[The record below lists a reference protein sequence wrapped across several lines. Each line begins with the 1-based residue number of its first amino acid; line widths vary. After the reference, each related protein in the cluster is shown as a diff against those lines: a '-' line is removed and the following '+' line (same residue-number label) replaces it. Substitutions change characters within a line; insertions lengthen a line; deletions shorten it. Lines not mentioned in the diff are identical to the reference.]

1 MTGES
6 MSKSMSTSLNQT
18 PSGERLHISIFGRR
32 NSGKSSLIN
41 ALTGQKVAIVSEVP
55 GTTTDPVTKAMEI
68 LPIGPV
74 VITDTAG
81 IDDVGALGELR
92 VEKTLRVLE
101 KTDLAV
107 LTIEAGQSPTEWE
120 DKLAAMVGER
130 GIPMVVVESKTDISR
145 IGPISR
151 ISPIGDWAQK
161 RGFPFVPVSAM
172 TGENIGALK
181 NALISHA
188 PESFAEASI
197 IGDLINPGDIVV
209 LVVPIDKAAPKGR
222 LILPQVMTLR
232 DVLDHDAYSVVV
244 KERELKSALES
255 LSRKPKIV
263 VTDSQAFLKVAA
275 DTPKDVWMTSF
286 SILMAR
292 YKGNLDEFVAGARA
306 LRKLKVG
313 DRILI
318 SEGCTHHRQQDDIG
332 TVQIPRWLRQM
343 VGGELH
349 FGFSSGVEFP
359 DDFKTYN
366 LIIHC
371 GACMLNRREVLYRQQ
386 LAREAGIPMTNYG
399 VTLAF
404 VHGILDR
411 ALEPF
416 PLARALW
423 EESPT
428 KPPKPKL
435 KIARTE

>member
-1 MTGES
+1 M
-6 MSKSMSTSLNQT
+6 TSLNQT
-18 PSGERLHISIFGRR
+18 PSGERMHITIFGRR

-41 ALTGQKVAIVSEVP
+41 ALTGQKVAIVSEVA

-107 LTIEAGQSPTEWE
+107 MVIEAGQTPSDWE
-120 DKLAAMVGER
+120 NKLVEMVRER
-130 GIPMVVVESKTDISR
+130 KIPMIVVASKTDIR
-145 IGPISR
+145 PM
-151 ISPIGDWAQK
+151 SPIETWAQQNDL
-161 RGFPFVPVSAM
+161 PFVAVSAV
-172 TGENIGALK
+172 TGENIDGLK
-181 NALISHA
+181 TAIISAA
-188 PESFAEASI
+188 PEGFAEPTI
-197 IGDLINPGDIVV
+197 IGDLIDPGDIVV

-232 DVLDHDAYSVVV
+232 DALDHDAYAMVV

-255 LSRKPKIV
+255 LNRKPKIV
-263 VTDSQAFLKVAA
+263 ITDSQAFLKVAA

-292 YKGNLDEFVAGARA
+292 YKGELADFVEGAKA
-306 LRKLKVG
+306 LRRLKVG
-313 DRILI
+313 DRVLI
-318 SEGCTHHRQQDDIG
+318 SEGCTHHRQGDDIG

-343 VGGELH
+343 VGGDLE
-349 FGFSSGVEFP
+349 FGFSSGIEFP
-359 DDFKTYN
+359 ADFKTYD

-371 GACMLNRREVLYRQQ
+371 GACTLNRREVCYRQST
-386 LAREAGIPMTNYG
+386 AKEAGIPMTNYG
-399 VTLAF
+399 VTLAY

-411 ALEPF
+411 ALDPF
-416 PLARALW
+416 PLARTLW
-423 EESPT
+423 EQKEGPA
-428 KPPKPKL
+428 PKPKL
-435 KIARTE
+435 NIARTSG

>member
-1 MTGES
+1 M
-6 MSKSMSTSLNQT
+6 SLNQT

-101 KTDLAV
+101 KTDLAI
-107 LTIEAGQSPTEWE
+107 LIIEAEQIPSDWE
-120 DKLAAMVGER
+120 DKLAEMVKER
-130 GIPMVVVESKTDISR
+130 KIPMVVVESKIDQRPTSPTR
-145 IGPISR
+145 PTGPT
-151 ISPIGDWAQK
+151 GVWAEE
-161 RGFPFVPVSAM
+161 RGLPFVGVSAV
-172 TGENIGALK
+172 TGEGIEALK
-181 NALISHA
+181 QALISNA
-188 PESFAEASI
+188 PEGFAESSI
-197 IGDLINPGDIVV
+197 VGDLISPGDAVV

-232 DVLDHDAYSVVV
+232 DALDHDAYSVVV
-244 KERELKSALES
+244 KERELKAALAN
-255 LSRKPKIV
+255 LNRKPKIV
-263 VTDSQAFLKVAA
+263 ITDSQAFLKVAA
-275 DTPKDVWMTSF
+275 DTPRDVWMTSF

-292 YKGNLDEFVAGARA
+292 YKGNFEEFVAGARA
-306 LRKLKVG
+306 LKRLKIG
-313 DRILI
+313 DRVLI

-343 VGGELH
+343 VGGELE
-349 FGFSSGVEFP
+349 FGFSSGIEFP
-359 DDFKTYN
+359 ADFKTYN

-371 GACMLNRREVLYRQQ
+371 GSCTLNRREVLYRQRM
-386 LAREAGIPMTNYG
+386 AREAGTPMTNYG
-399 VTLAF
+399 ITLAF

-416 PLARALW
+416 PLAKALW
-423 EESPT
+423 DESPEKST
-428 KPPKPKL
+428 RPRM
-435 KIARTE
+435 KIARTSG

>member
-1 MTGES
+1 M
-6 MSKSMSTSLNQT
+6 SLNQT

-41 ALTGQKVAIVSEVP
+41 ALTGQKVAIVSEIP

-101 KTDLAV
+101 KTDLAI
-107 LTIEAGQSPTEWE
+107 LIIEAGQSPSEWE
-120 DKLAAMVGER
+120 DKLAEMVKER
-130 GIPMVVVESKTDISR
+130 AIPMVVVEGKIDLSPT
-145 IGPISR
+145 GPKGPTGPTS
-151 ISPIGDWAQK
+151 DWAEH
-161 RGFPFVPVSAM
+161 RNLPFVAVSAL
-172 TGENIGALK
+172 TGEGIAALK
-181 NALISHA
+181 QAMIVSA
-188 PESFAEASI
+188 PEGFAEPSI
-197 IGDLINPGDIVV
+197 IGDLISPGDAVV

-232 DVLDHDAYSVVV
+232 DALDHDAYSVVV
-244 KERELKSALES
+244 KERELKAALAN
-255 LSRKPKIV
+255 LNRKPKIV
-263 VTDSQAFLKVAA
+263 ITDSQAFLKVAA
-275 DTPKDVWMTSF
+275 DTPKDVWITSF

-292 YKGNLDEFVAGARA
+292 YKGNFEEFVAGARA
-306 LRKLKVG
+306 LRKLKIG
-313 DRILI
+313 DRVLI

-343 VGGELH
+343 VGGDLE
-349 FGFSSGVEFP
+349 FGFSSGIEFP
-359 DDFKTYN
+359 ADLKTYN

-371 GACMLNRREVLYRQQ
+371 GSCTLNRREVLYRQQ
-386 LAREAGIPMTNYG
+386 MAREAGIPMTNYG
-399 VTLAF
+399 ITLAF

-416 PLARALW
+416 PLAKALW
-423 EESPT
+423 EESPEKT
-428 KPPKPKL
+428 SRPKM
-435 KIARTE
+435 KIARTSG

>member
-1 MTGES
+1 M
-6 MSKSMSTSLNQT
+6 SLNQT

-81 IDDVGALGELR
+81 IDDVGTLGELR

-101 KTDLAV
+101 KTDLAI
-107 LTIEAGQSPTEWE
+107 LIIEAGQAPSEWE
-120 DKLAAMVGER
+120 DKLAEMVKER
-130 GIPMVVVESKTDISR
+130 KIPMVVVEGKIDISR
-145 IGPISR
+145 ISRIGQIGPIEF
-151 ISPIGDWAQK
+151 WAKDRQL
-161 RGFPFVPVSAM
+161 PFTAVSAV
-172 TGENIGALK
+172 TREGIEALK
-181 NALISHA
+181 QAMIMSA
-188 PESFAEASI
+188 PEGFAGPTI
-197 IGDLINPGDIVV
+197 IGDLISPGDAVV

-232 DVLDHDAYSVVV
+232 DALDHDAYSVVV
-244 KERELKSALES
+244 KERELKAALAN
-255 LSRKPKIV
+255 LNRKPKIV
-263 VTDSQAFLKVAA
+263 ITDSQAFLKVAA
-275 DTPKDVWMTSF
+275 DTPRDVWMTSF

-292 YKGNLDEFVAGARA
+292 HKGNFEEFVAGARA
-306 LRKLKVG
+306 LKRLKIG
-313 DRILI
+313 DRVLI

-343 VGGELH
+343 VGGELE
-349 FGFSSGVEFP
+349 FGFSSGIEFP

-371 GACMLNRREVLYRQQ
+371 GSCTLNRREVLYRQQ
-386 LAREAGIPMTNYG
+386 MAREAGIPMTNYG
-399 VTLAF
+399 ITLAF

-416 PLARALW
+416 PFAKALW
-423 EESPT
+423 EESPE
-428 KPPKPKL
+428 KPSRPRV
-435 KIARTE
+435 KIARTSG

>member
-1 MTGES
+1 
-6 MSKSMSTSLNQT
+6 MSSLNQT

-41 ALTGQKVAIVSEVP
+41 ALTGQKVAIVSEIP

-92 VEKTLRVLE
+92 VQKTLRVLE
-101 KTDLAV
+101 KTDLAI
-107 LTIEAGQSPTEWE
+107 LIIEAGQSPTEWE
-120 DKLAAMVGER
+120 DKLAAMVRER
-130 GIPMVVVESKTDISR
+130 GIPMVVVESKIDLRPT
-145 IGPISR
+145 GPTGPTSQT
-151 ISPIGDWAQK
+151 SPTAAWAK
-161 RGFPFVPVSAM
+161 EKGLPYVAASAV

-188 PESFAEASI
+188 PESFAESSI
-197 IGDLINPGDIVV
+197 IGDLISPGEIVV

-244 KERELKSALES
+244 KERELKSALGS

-306 LRKLKVG
+306 LGKLKVG

-349 FGFSSGVEFP
+349 FGFSSGIEFP

-366 LIIHC
+366 LVIHC
-371 GACMLNRREVLYRQQ
+371 GACTLNRREVLYRQQ

-416 PLARALW
+416 PLAKSLW
-423 EESPT
+423 EESPA
-428 KPPKPKL
+428 KPPKPGL
-435 KIARTE
+435 RIARTSD

>member
-1 MTGES
+1 M
-6 MSKSMSTSLNQT
+6 SLNQT

-41 ALTGQKVAIVSEVP
+41 ALTGQKVAIVSEIP

-81 IDDVGALGELR
+81 IDDVGTLGELR

-101 KTDLAV
+101 KTDLAI
-107 LTIEAGQSPTEWE
+107 LIIEAGESPGEWE
-120 DKLAAMVGER
+120 DKLAEMVKER
-130 GIPMVVVESKTDISR
+130 SIPTIIVESKIDL
-145 IGPISR
+145 
-151 ISPIGDWAQK
+151 SPTSPTRPTSPTAAWAKEQ
-161 RGFPFVPVSAM
+161 GLPFVMVSAI
-172 TGENIGALK
+172 TGEGIEALK
-181 NALISHA
+181 QAMISSA
-188 PESFAEASI
+188 PEGFAEPTI
-197 IGDLINPGDIVV
+197 IGDLISPGDAVV

-232 DVLDHDAYSVVV
+232 DALDHDAYSVVV
-244 KERELKSALES
+244 KERELKAALAN
-255 LSRKPKIV
+255 LNRKPKIV
-263 VTDSQAFLKVAA
+263 ITDSQAFLKVAA

-292 YKGNLDEFVAGARA
+292 YKGNFEQFVAGARA
-306 LRKLKVG
+306 LRKLKIG
-313 DRILI
+313 DRVLI

-332 TVQIPRWLRQM
+332 TVQIPRWLRQT
-343 VGGELH
+343 VGGELD
-349 FGFSSGVEFP
+349 FGFSSGIEFP
-359 DDFKTYN
+359 GDFKTYD

-371 GACMLNRREVLYRQQ
+371 GACTLNRREVLYRQQ

-416 PLARALW
+416 PLAKSLW
-423 EESPT
+423 EESPA
-428 KPPKPKL
+428 KPPKLKL
-435 KIARTE
+435 KIQRTE